1 MGEVHPLPASSHE
14 DDPAVHPAF
23 AANEAANVS
32 FIDAASCA
40 LCGVRL
46 TASMLCYHVV
56 SPQRCDTRITVCHL
70 CRKAA
75 LGEGYRPA

>member
-1 MGEVHPLPASSHE
+1 MGEVHPLPLSSHA
-14 DDPAVHPAF
+14 DDSAVHPASV
-23 AANEAANVS
+23 EHQAANVS
-32 FIDAASCA
+32 FIDDASCA

-46 TASMLCYHVV
+46 TASMLRYHVV
-56 SPQRCDTRITVCHL
+56 SPQRCDTRITVCNL

>member
-1 MGEVHPLPASSHE
+1 MGEVHPLPSSPHPDE
-14 DDPAVHPAF
+14 SSIHPAPS
-23 AANEAANVS
+23 ADQAANVR
-32 FIDAASCA
+32 FIDDASCA

-46 TASMLCYHVV
+46 TASMLHYHVV
-56 SPQRCDTRITVCHL
+56 SPQRCDTRIAVCHL